1 MKKLE
6 PLFRVAYN
14 KNLLG
19 SDIAYLLD
27 IIIDTYN
34 DYLSEYKKRN
44 ETSNQP
50 IKWYGKIRISYNDL
64 CAITGWYKSK
74 LQSKFPLLFNGVK
87 LKDGT
92 IFHFLIAD
100 TKENGQ
106 KNGLYSI
113 NIDELKRFDK
123 YCENYVTEWHRDNEM
138 WEINNN
144 GTAFKPTDISKTIA
158 KDNYN
163 MIWHRYK
170 CKVNMNDK

>member
-34 DYLSEYKKRN
+34 DYRSEYKKRN

-74 LQSKFPLLFNGVK
+74 LQSKFPLLSNGVK

-106 KNGLYSI
+106 KNGLYS
-113 NIDELKRFDK
+113 
-123 YCENYVTEWHRDNEM
+123 EM
-138 WEINNN
+138 WEINNK